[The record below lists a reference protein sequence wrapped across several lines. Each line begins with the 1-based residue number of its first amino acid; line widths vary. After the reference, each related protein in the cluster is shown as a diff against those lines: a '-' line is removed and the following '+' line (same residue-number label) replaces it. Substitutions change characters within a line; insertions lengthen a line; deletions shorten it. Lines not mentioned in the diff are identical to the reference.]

1 MPPPETPSPAPSLR
15 EETAALLV
23 ERARAALWL
32 MLTAVVLFGA
42 VDFLVNRA
50 LIGTLYLVAA
60 AQIAVTVTGL
70 FQLRGPASFERSVG
84 VLLSVVIFNFWTGA
98 FSDVISHNTQSTS
111 VLSVVASILGAVML
125 PWGVWPQVVSV
136 VVTGAS
142 GLVAMILVRGTL
154 HGLGF
159 PIAAGSLVLLGS
171 IYLAHALEESRIARK
186 QTEDQLAAS
195 KRRAEE
201 EAESAAALV
210 AVGETLSAHLG
221 HADMLERVNRLAV
234 DALGCDWSATF
245 LWDHEHTAIRMVANV
260 GSPAHVRGE
269 LDNVPF
275 PLGTVPLIG
284 VVRRGE
290 LTEIPDLAQ
299 SPLVTEELKRRV
311 EASSALCAPIT
322 CGDHVMGTQIH
333 GYRTRTGPFSA
344 KQKRLATGIAH
355 ATALALENARLI
367 SDLQAASRLK
377 SEFVATMS
385 HELRTPLNVITGYTE
400 ILAEGA
406 FGELTAEQQTTLQR
420 VRRSA
425 FELLD
430 LVNAT
435 LDLGRLETG
444 RDVAARDVVDVP
456 GLMAEVRDE
465 VEPLVANGVT
475 LAWEYAGL
483 ARPLVTD
490 RGKLKTVVKNLVG
503 NALKFTPSGSVTVAA
518 TWAAETLTIVVRD
531 TGIGI
536 APEHLPVIFE
546 MFRQGDGSSTRRFG
560 GVGLGLH
567 IVQRL
572 VDLLGGRVAVDS
584 TPGVGSTFTVTCP
597 ASSAA
602 LRATGT

>member
-1 MPPPETPSPAPSLR
+1 MPPYEPPPPALSLR

-23 ERARAALWL
+23 ERARASLWL
-32 MLTAVVLFGA
+32 ILTAVVLFGV
-42 VDFLVNRA
+42 VDFFANRA
-50 LIGTLYLVAA
+50 LLGTLYLVAA
-60 AQIAVTVTGL
+60 AQIATTVTGL
-70 FQLRGPASFERSVG
+70 WLVRGPASFERSVG
-84 VLLSVVIFNFWTGA
+84 VILTVLSFNFSTGVY
-98 FSDVISHNTQSTS
+98 SDVLSHNIESTS
-111 VLSVVASILGAVML
+111 VLSIVTSILGATMM
-125 PWGVWPQVVSV
+125 PWGVWPQIVMV
-136 VVTGAS
+136 VVTGAC
-142 GLVAMILVRGTL
+142 GLASMLLVRGTL
-154 HGLGF
+154 AGFGF

-171 IYLAHALEESRIARK
+171 IYLAYALEQSRIARK
-186 QTEDQLAAS
+186 RTEDQLAAS

-221 HADMLERVNRLAV
+221 RPDMLERVNRLAV
-234 DALGCDWSATF
+234 DALGCDFSATF
-245 LWDHEHTAIRMVANV
+245 LRDPEEKTTRLVAAVGAQEHLRT
-260 GSPAHVRGE
+260 E
-269 LDNVPF
+269 LDNVPI
-275 PLGTVPLIG
+275 PIESVPLVA

-290 LTEIPDLAQ
+290 LTEIEDVAA
-299 SPLVTEELKRRV
+299 SPLVPDELKRRV
-311 EASSALCAPIT
+311 VAASALCAPIS

-344 KQKRLATGIAH
+344 KQRRLATGIAH

-385 HELRTPLNVITGYTE
+385 HELRTPLNVITGYTD
-400 ILAEGA
+400 ILAEGTY
-406 FGELTAEQQTTLQR
+406 GELTSEQQTTLQR

-425 FELLD
+425 VELLD

-444 RDVAARDVVDVP
+444 RDVAARDIVHLP
-456 GLMAEVRDE
+456 ALIGELRHE
-465 VEPLVANGVT
+465 VEPLVQSGVT
-475 LAWEYAGL
+475 LTWDCAGVT
-483 ARPLVTD
+483 RPLVAD
-490 RGKLKTVVKNLVG
+490 RAKLKTVVKNLVG
-503 NALKFTPSGSVTVAA
+503 NALKFTASGSVTVA
-518 TWAAETLTIVVRD
+518 TSWAMGALTIVVRD

-572 VDLLGGRVAVDS
+572 VDLLGGTVTVES
-584 TPGVGSTFTVTCP
+584 TLGAGSTFTVTCP
-597 ASSAA
+597 AASAV